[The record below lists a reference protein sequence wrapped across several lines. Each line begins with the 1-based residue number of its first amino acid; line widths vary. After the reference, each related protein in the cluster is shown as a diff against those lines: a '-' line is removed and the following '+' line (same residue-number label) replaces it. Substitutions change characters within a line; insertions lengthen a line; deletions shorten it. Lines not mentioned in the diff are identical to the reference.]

1 VLIEQAKGVLMER
14 EGLSPAAAFERLRTT
29 ARTVGRTVGELA
41 GVVLAGG
48 SLPRHREPSRT
59 ASKGDPGEPWR

>member
-1 VLIEQAKGVLMER
+1 MEL
-14 EGLSPAAAFERLRTT
+14 EGLSPAGAFARLRTT

-48 SLPRHREPSRT
+48 SLPPPREPNPKG
-59 ASKGDPGEPWR
+59 KGDPG

>member
-1 VLIEQAKGVLMER
+1 MER

-29 ARTVGRTVGELA
+29 ARTVERTVGELA

-48 SLPRHREPSRT
+48 SLPPPSGAQPDGQQGRSGV
-59 ASKGDPGEPWR
+59 AVAVARRRPELR

>member
-1 VLIEQAKGVLMER
+1 MER
-14 EGLSPAAAFERLRTT
+14 EGLSPAPAFERLRTT
-29 ARTVGRTVGELA
+29 ARTVERTVGELA

-59 ASKGDPGEPWR
+59 ASRGDPG